1 MFHGFRRFDRHKPE
15 KKEKIVFFLLTGEEG
30 GGRRE
35 SLALKYSCE
44 RTTHAHAGGRKHGA
58 SVKPR
63 MSSWSDLLDK
73 QFLLFFTFCF
83 FFLVTFRFPVDV
95 DFEVNWGL
103 SIWPS
108 PIELAPNR
116 KEVPPGTVFLWCCRL
131 THGRFSYFLLLL
143 SSRKKRGEN
152 RTPKTWRNRPF
163 VVWPNGNKRRGE
175 TLNLLESGLPT
186 CLSMRPLLSSVRKE
200 KKNAASSRFFLFSS
214 IDFIRLPKQT
224 EIAFVCVFVL
234 VFVCPDT
241 QSVFTRRSGPFFPS
255 PSLYT

>member
-15 KKEKIVFFLLTGEEG
+15 KKRENSFFSFNRWRRWRQEGKFGLEILLWAND
-30 GGRRE
+30 
-35 SLALKYSCE
+35 S
-44 RTTHAHAGGRKHGA
+44 RTCGRKHGA

-63 MSSWSDLLDK
+63 MSSWSDLFDK
-73 QFLLFFTFCF
+73 QFLLFFTLF

-152 RTPKTWRNRPF
+152 RTPKHGGIGRSSYGQT
-163 VVWPNGNKRRGE
+163 VTKDAGKR
-175 TLNLLESGLPT
+175 
-186 CLSMRPLLSSVRKE
+186 
-200 KKNAASSRFFLFSS
+200 
-214 IDFIRLPKQT
+214 
-224 EIAFVCVFVL
+224 
-234 VFVCPDT
+234 
-241 QSVFTRRSGPFFPS
+241 
-255 PSLYT
+255 

>member
-1 MFHGFRRFDRHKPE
+1 MAAGGKVWPWNTLVSER
-15 KKEKIVFFLLTGEEG
+15 LTHMREG
-30 GGRRE
+30 GNMARAWSHVCRPDLTFLINNFSY
-35 SLALKYSCE
+35 SLL
-44 RTTHAHAGGRKHGA
+44 
-58 SVKPR
+58 SV
-63 MSSWSDLLDK
+63 
-73 QFLLFFTFCF
+73 F